1 MYFHTK
7 NHELIGIPAM
17 LVGSIFFAFIFG
29 QMVVTLSN
37 MTRTR
42 DAFAIR
48 CAGINEA
55 MIQQALPQTMQT
67 RVRRFYE
74 YIWLY
79 ERGRSD
85 AMKYVREVPAGLR
98 SDIMCSQY
106 ALFLTKVP
114 LFAGCKSDVIARLA
128 ERLVP
133 HLFLLDELIVREG
146 SPGGEMYFI
155 ERGLVRVVKGK
166 NIVICHLKQVRAETA
181 AANQECS
188 RLNRHACRRCLHH
201 PPPTDPTGRFL
212 RRTCARLRRHWAAH
226 VLRCGADR
234 VQPAG
239 WPPWAPNPRD

>member
-1 MYFHTK
+1 MA
-7 NHELIGIPAM
+7 L
-17 LVGSIFFAFIFG
+17 LW
-29 QMVVTLSN
+29 QMVVALSN

-114 LFAGCKSDVIARLA
+114 LSAGCNVTVKLHAVPYRDMPLFLTKVPLFAGCKSDVIARLA

-146 SPGGEMYFI
+146 Y
-155 ERGLVRVVKGK
+155 
-166 NIVICHLKQVRAETA
+166 A
-181 AANQECS
+181 AASRSRDVTEVTLRNGSSATAEC
-188 RLNRHACRRCLHH
+188 CRVLITQLLGCGTAL
-201 PPPTDPTGRFL
+201 PPR
-212 RRTCARLRRHWAAH
+212 
-226 VLRCGADR
+226 
-234 VQPAG
+234 
-239 WPPWAPNPRD
+239 